1 MTEKDEIKEGGL
13 KKLDKAVE
21 FALTYLVDNRLS
33 LESYSLEIC
42 DGYFTEE
49 ELNEISGSLAQ
60 ASDKNKVHFYCDCRR
75 IDFPDILL

>member
-1 MTEKDEIKEGGL
+1 MTGKDEIKRNGL

-21 FALTYLVDNRLS
+21 FALSYLVDNRLS

-60 ASDKNKVHFYCDCRR
+60 ASDKNKVRFYCDCRG
-75 IDFPDILL
+75 IDILL